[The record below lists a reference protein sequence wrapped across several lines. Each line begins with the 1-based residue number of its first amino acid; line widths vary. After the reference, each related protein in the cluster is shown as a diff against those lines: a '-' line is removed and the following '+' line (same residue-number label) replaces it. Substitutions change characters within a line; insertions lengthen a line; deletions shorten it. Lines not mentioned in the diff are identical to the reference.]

1 MEYTD
6 QLQRTIILD
15 KAPARIVSLVPSQ
28 TELLFSLGLE
38 DRVVGITKFCVHP
51 DRWFRSKVRVGGT
64 KQIHFD
70 IIRNLQPDLIIAN
83 KEENTK
89 EDIEALMKD
98 YTVWISDVHHL
109 NNALEM
115 IAGLGAITQTS
126 ARAAALIAEIRSD
139 FSNLKPLPTPIP
151 TAYFIWR
158 EPYMTAGNDTFI
170 HQMLHHCGL
179 HNVFG
184 NLTRYPTVSPEDIR
198 ASGCKLILL
207 SSEPYPFKE
216 KHMEEFQALVPGASV
231 QLVNGEMF
239 SWYGSRLRE
248 ATAYFSGLMAGL
260 TTVV

>member
-28 TELLFSLGLE
+28 TELLYSLGLDE
-38 DRVVGITKFCVHP
+38 RVVGITKFCVHP
-51 DRWFRSKVRVGGT
+51 DSWFRTKVRVGGT
-64 KQIHFD
+64 KKVNFD
-70 IIRNLQPDLIIAN
+70 VIRELQPDLIIAN
-83 KEENTK
+83 KEENTR
-89 EDIEALMKD
+89 EDVAALMAD
-98 YTVWISDVHHL
+98 YPVWVSDVHHL
-109 NNALEM
+109 KNALEM

-139 FSNLKPLPTPIP
+139 FSALKPLVTPVP

-158 EPYMTAGNDTFI
+158 EPYMTAGGDTFI
-170 HQMLHHCGL
+170 HQMMQHCGL

-184 NLTRYPTVSPEDIR
+184 NLTRYPAVTPDDIR
-198 ASGCKLILL
+198 NSGCRLILL
-207 SSEPYPFKE
+207 SSEPYPFKD
-216 KHMEEFQALVPGASV
+216 KHLTEFREMVPDADV

-260 TTVV
+260 RKAY